1 MIRIYFWKISRRH
14 ILWAIFRMGLDRIS
28 LWRAPG
34 VTFWKL
40 LGAGKGETFTPKDAD
55 PRRWGLLVVI
65 DPKDVERFD
74 SSAMINR
81 WRRKALSEFSAD
93 LFPISVHGQWSKKN
107 PFSALLQS
115 SDKDWSGPI
124 AAITRARIKWRKNLI
139 FWRSVPPVTKSLH
152 SSEGLVAAIGIGEA
166 PIGLQGTFSLW
177 ESAEAVRN
185 FAYRGEAHKAAI
197 AATHREDWYAE
208 EMFARFAITK
218 SSGAL

>member
-1 MIRIYFWKISRRH
+1 
-14 ILWAIFRMGLDRIS
+14 
-28 LWRAPG
+28 
-34 VTFWKL
+34 
-40 LGAGKGETFTPKDAD
+40 
-55 PRRWGLLVVI
+55 
-65 DPKDVERFD
+65 
-74 SSAMINR
+74 MINR

-107 PFSALLQS
+107 PFSALSQS
-115 SDKDWSGPI
+115 SDKSWNGPI